1 MSFSAAPFSSA
12 PFSSVPAVASG
23 TTILGAASISGS
35 ISTAT
40 AGTVKK
46 FADSSIAVS
55 ATVLVAGTVSDQI
68 LGATSLLTSAS
79 VSVAGTVATGVAGAA
94 SLLTSSSVS
103 VAGKISQFPDTEEF
117 IVYINTDIGKIASIN
132 TAKSVDANIETL
144 RIFEG

>member
-1 MSFSAAPFSSA
+1 M
-12 PFSSVPAVASG
+12 
-23 TTILGAASISGS
+23 
-35 ISTAT
+35 TA
-40 AGTVKK
+40 
-46 FADSSIAVS
+46 S
-55 ATVLVAGTVSDQI
+55 ATISVAGTVSDSI
-68 LGATSLLTSAS
+68 L
-79 VSVAGTVATGVAGAA
+79 GAA

>member
-1 MSFSAAPFSSA
+1 
-12 PFSSVPAVASG
+12 V
-23 TTILGAASISGS
+23 
-35 ISTAT
+35 
-40 AGTVKK
+40 GTVKR
-46 FADSSIAVS
+46 FADSSIDVS
-55 ATVLVAGTVSDQI
+55 ATISAAGTVSDQI
-68 LGATSLLTSAS
+68 LGAASLLTSAS
-79 VSVAGTVATGVAGAA
+79 VSVAGTVSSGVAGAA